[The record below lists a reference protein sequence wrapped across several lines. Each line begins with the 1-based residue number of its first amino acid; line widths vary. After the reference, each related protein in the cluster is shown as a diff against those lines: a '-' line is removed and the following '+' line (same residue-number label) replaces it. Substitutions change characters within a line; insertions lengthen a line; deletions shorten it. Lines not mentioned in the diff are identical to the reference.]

1 MPVIIEVKQNDENW
15 QRHAFDDKTAC
26 KVLEDAVGEED
37 DERSTYTFYVNVDN
51 LFLKTDMKGAA
62 DDVAVMKAKFIYGN
76 VLVGLALIHDH
87 RNRQNGGRQERQD
100 DAVEETIEG
109 LVDRTTRAMGPF
121 LVPMI
126 DYLGALSAEEVASM
140 GQVGDEE

>member
-1 MPVIIEVKQNDENW
+1 
-15 QRHAFDDKTAC
+15 
-26 KVLEDAVGEED
+26 
-37 DERSTYTFYVNVDN
+37 
-51 LFLKTDMKGAA
+51 
-62 DDVAVMKAKFIYGN
+62 
-76 VLVGLALIHDH
+76 
-87 RNRQNGGRQERQD
+87 
-100 DAVEETIEG
+100 VEETIEG